1 MNFAN
6 TRTKLPRVLTALV
19 VAGLALAAC
28 GGGSSDT
35 DTTTAAPTSAPEA
48 TTTEVPTTLAATTT
62 TTIPVPVMPL
72 TGMPVTDEAA
82 ATRPAIAAKIDNHP
96 GARPQSGLN
105 SADIVYEENVEK
117 WTRFAAVFHSNGSD
131 PVGPLRSGRTQDI
144 DLLTSLN
151 KPLLLWSGGNAAVT
165 TAINKSTLV
174 NMSATAAS
182 NGGGFFRSTD
192 KKAPH
197 NLFSKTT
204 NIWALDAGRGGTPP
218 AQFEYRDGA
227 SAPAGTDVV
236 GLKLTMDG
244 SMRAAWQWDAT
255 AAKFLRFHDAKVHS
269 DANGDQVAFDN
280 VVVIECEYKA
290 SPADPR
296 SPEAQTVGTGRAWIY
311 SGGKLVEGTWNRAD
325 NLSPWN
331 LRDADGGSIGLTP
344 GRTWVELI
352 REGQAVTVPAGGTL
366 DAVAW
371 P

>member
-1 MNFAN
+1 MI
-6 TRTKLPRVLTALV
+6 TRTSSSRLLSAIVITGIGLV
-19 VAGLALAAC
+19 AC
-28 GGGSSDT
+28 GGGSSDG

-48 TTTEVPTTLAATTT
+48 TTTEVPTTIAATTT

-72 TGMPVTDEAA
+72 TGLPVVDEAA
-82 ATRPAIAAKIDNHP
+82 AVRPAIVAKIDNHP

-105 SADIVYEENVEK
+105 DADIVYEENVEK
-117 WTRFAAVFHSNGSD
+117 WTRFAVVFHTNGSD

-174 NMSATAAS
+174 NMSASAAS

-218 AQFEYRDGA
+218 AQFEYRDATTSPSGV
-227 SAPAGTDVV
+227 DVA

-244 SMRAAWQWDAT
+244 SMRASWQWDPAT
-255 AAKFLRFHDAKVHS
+255 SLFRRFHESKVHEDS
-269 DANGDQVAFDN
+269 NGNQVAFEN

-296 SPEAQTVGTGRAWIY
+296 SPEAQTVGTGRAWVY
-311 SGGKLVEGTWNRAD
+311 TGGKMVEGTWNRPD
-325 NLSPWN
+325 NLSAWN
-331 LRDADGGSIGLTP
+331 LQDSAGSPIGLTP

-352 REGQAVTVPAGGTL
+352 REDQAVTVPAGSTL
-366 DAVAW
+366 DDVAW

>member
-1 MNFAN
+1 MKTSTISRFV
-6 TRTKLPRVLTALV
+6 PALL
-19 VAGLALAAC
+19 VAGLGLAAC
-28 GGGSSDT
+28 GGGSSDSAS
-35 DTTTAAPTSAPEA
+35 TTAPPTTVAEA
-48 TTTEVPTTLAATTT
+48 TTTVAPTTVPETTT
-62 TTIPVPVMPL
+62 TTIPVPTMPL
-72 TGMPVTDEAA
+72 TGLPVTDEAA
-82 ATRPAIAAKIDNHP
+82 AVRPAIAAKIDNHP

-117 WTRFAAVFHSNGSD
+117 WTRFAVVFHSNGSD

-182 NGGGFFRSTD
+182 NGGGFFRSSD

-197 NLFSKTT
+197 NLYSKTS

-218 AQFEYRDGA
+218 AQFTYRDAATPAAGA
-227 SAPAGTDVV
+227 DVV
-236 GLKLTMDG
+236 GVKLTMDG
-244 SMRAAWQWDAT
+244 SMRAAWQWDA
-255 AAKFLRFHDAKVHS
+255 AGGKFLRFHDAKVHS
-269 DANGDQVAFDN
+269 DADGGQVAFDN

-296 SPEAQTVGTGRAWIY
+296 SPEAQTVGTGRAWVY
-311 SGGKLVEGTWNRAD
+311 SGGKVVEGTWNRPD

-331 LRDADGGSIGLTP
+331 LTDASGEPIDLTA

-352 REGQAVTVPAGGTL
+352 REGQAVEVPAGSAL
-366 DAVAW
+366 ADVAW